1 MKDLEAETE
10 KAGFWDDNQK
20 AAAVGKKIAELK
32 EEIEKITEL
41 EKELNDLKE
50 LNKLAEADE
59 QLAEDLN
66 GKYEELKKKTENEE
80 FRIFLSGKYDRN
92 NAILEI
98 FSGAGGQ
105 DSQDWATMLLR
116 MYERY
121 CGKKGFKTEILQ
133 QSFGDA
139 GGPEGRIGTKSVT
152 MEVKGNCAY
161 GLLKKETG
169 THRLVR
175 LSPFSAQKLRHT
187 SFASVNVLP
196 ELDGSDEMEE
206 IKPDELK
213 MDTFKAGGPGGQ
225 YVNKTESAVRIT
237 HLPTGVVVACQ
248 TERSQGK
255 NRERAMKIL
264 RAKLHQL
271 KEMERQKELKEIKGD
286 FVAAS
291 WGNQI
296 RSYVLHPYRMVKDL
310 RTQYETSDTEGVL
323 DGELEEFVK
332 AELKIPNS

>member
-1 MKDLEAETE
+1 M
-10 KAGFWDDNQK
+10 
-20 AAAVGKKIAELK
+20 AELD
-32 EEIEKITEL
+32 
-41 EKELNDLKE
+41 KELNDLND
-50 LNKLAEADE
+50 LSKLAETDE
-59 QLAEDLN
+59 RLAEELG
-66 GKYEELKKKTENEE
+66 GKYEELKKKIENEE

-121 CGKKGFKTEILQ
+121 CGKKGFKIEILQ
-133 QSFGDA
+133 QSFGDS
-139 GGPEGRIGTKSVT
+139 GGQEGRIGTKSVT

-175 LSPFSAQKLRHT
+175 ISPFSSQKLRHT

-196 ELDGSDEMEE
+196 ELGDDDEVEE

-237 HLPTGVVVACQ
+237 HLPTGIIVACQ

-255 NRERAMKIL
+255 NRERALKIL
-264 RAKLHQL
+264 RAKLHQA
-271 KEMERQKELKEIKGD
+271 KELERQKELKEIKGD

-296 RSYVLHPYRMVKDL
+296 RSYVLHPYKMVKDI
-310 RTQYETSDTEGVL
+310 RTQYETSDTESVL
-323 DGELEEFVK
+323 DGEIDEFIK
-332 AELKIPNS
+332 AELKAGI

>member
-1 MKDLEAETE
+1 M
-10 KAGFWDDNQK
+10 
-20 AAAVGKKIAELK
+20 
-32 EEIEKITEL
+32 
-41 EKELNDLKE
+41 NDLKE
-50 LNKLAEADE
+50 LNNLAGNDE
-59 QLAEDLN
+59 RLEEELG

-80 FRIFLSGKYDRN
+80 LRIFLSGKYDKN

-121 CGKKGFKTEILQ
+121 CGRKGFKIEIIQ

-139 GGPEGRIGTKSVT
+139 GGQEGRIGTKSVT
-152 MEVKGNCAY
+152 MEIMGNCAY

-175 LSPFSAQKLRHT
+175 ISPFSAQKLRHT

-196 ELDGSDEMEE
+196 ELDDGDETEE

-271 KEMERQKELKEIKGD
+271 REQERQKKLKEIKGD

-323 DGELEEFVK
+323 DGDLDEFIK
-332 AELKIPNS
+332 AELKLKT

>member
-10 KAGFWDDNQK
+10 KAGFWNDNQK

-32 EEIEKITEL
+32 EEIEKMAEL

-50 LNKLAEADE
+50 LNKLVENDE
-59 QLAEDLN
+59 QLEADLN

-80 FRIFLSGKYDRN
+80 FRIFLSGKYDKN

-139 GGPEGRIGTKSVT
+139 GGTEGRIGTKSVT
-152 MEVKGNCAY
+152 MEIKGNCAY

-196 ELDGSDEMEE
+196 ELDDGDEAEE
-206 IKPDELK
+206 IKPDDLK

-225 YVNKTESAVRIT
+225 YVNKTESAVRLT

-248 TERSQGK
+248 TERLQGR

-264 RAKLHQL
+264 RAKIHQL
-271 KEMERQKELKEIKGD
+271 KEQERQKELKEIKGD

-296 RSYVLHPYRMVKDL
+296 RSYVLHPYKMVKDL
-310 RTQYETSDTEGVL
+310 RTQCETSDAEGVL

-332 AELKIPNS
+332 AELKMSN